1 MLAVHFGAGNIGRG
15 FMAEVYHDNNID
27 ITFVDVNSKV
37 IDSINTESLIRIIYA
52 QENTEDKLITDIDG
66 INSTMNAEEVAKAI
80 LNSDI
85 VSASVGPNNLKF
97 LVPNIIDGLQLRMD
111 QDNRLPLDIVACENM
126 VGASSY
132 LKDLIL
138 ESANEPLKEYI
149 EKYIGFPNSAIDRI
163 VPVFEGT
170 DILSVKVEKFREWI
184 IETKDKKSDLKLDSV
199 IYVDDILPYIE
210 RKLFTVNTGHV
221 SLAYVGLKQGHQ
233 NSLSAIQDPG
243 VLEAVEHIL
252 KETGSYLIQA

>member
-1 MLAVHFGAGNIGRG
+1 MLFR
-15 FMAEVYHDNNID
+15 
-27 ITFVDVNSKV
+27 S
-37 IDSINTESLIRIIYA
+37 
-52 QENTEDKLITDIDG
+52 
-66 INSTMNAEEVAKAI
+66 
-80 LNSDI
+80 
-85 VSASVGPNNLKF
+85 
-97 LVPNIIDGLQLRMD
+97 
-111 QDNRLPLDIVACENM
+111 
-126 VGASSY
+126 
-132 LKDLIL
+132 
-138 ESANEPLKEYI
+138 

-252 KETGSYLIQA
+252 KETGSYLIQAYGFDKEAHQEYIDNT